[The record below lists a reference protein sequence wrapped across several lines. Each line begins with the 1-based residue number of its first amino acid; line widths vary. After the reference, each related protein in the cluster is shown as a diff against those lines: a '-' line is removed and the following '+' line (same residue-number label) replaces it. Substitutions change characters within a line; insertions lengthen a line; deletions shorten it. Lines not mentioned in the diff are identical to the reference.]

1 MERDEF
7 DRPDMALD
15 ESTPVTYPDGPV
27 PTKPFAVSWFT
38 MVAVVVALG
47 VAFAYG
53 RASTTPSGTADAGT
67 GLQVVGPALG
77 ANTSK
82 GVGASERMSADAMW
96 YPYGGRVLL
105 QNGGSLPTAPTTA
118 DGWVFDNRGDRNRV
132 VEALRK
138 LTGVT
143 SETRDEY
150 GQLTAVAEDGSSL
163 WVSSDPNGSFG
174 GYIPSRSPWDCQ
186 MSGAVAPGSSAGS
199 GEVSAQSSPGKPEPG
214 AVMAPDISPVRP
226 CLPTDGPGVSKARS
240 VAVDAFELLG
250 LDMGA
255 VKLTSRDDG
264 ASVNVTAE
272 ILLDGV
278 ASGMAWSAEISGK
291 GLFSV
296 YGFSATPRR
305 ISGYPIVDAAAAV
318 ERSNDP
324 RFQQFGPVFL
334 GPWDEPMVKPMAR
347 DAATTTT
354 TVTGEDAPVSDS
366 AVMPY
371 PDPRST
377 TAPSIRDGRPLLTGY
392 LETVTVDRA
401 ELGLSQF
408 VLVDGSVVMLPVWV
422 LEAADGRRWSMLAL
436 DESYIEFI
444 APR

>member
-7 DRPDMALD
+7 DRPDMASD
-15 ESTPVTYPDGPV
+15 ESSPDTSPDGPV

-53 RASTTPSGTADAGT
+53 RASTTSSGTADPGP
-67 GLQVVGPALG
+67 GLQVVAPALG
-77 ANTSK
+77 ANTPK
-82 GVGASERMSADAMW
+82 GVGAAERMSADAMW

-105 QNGGSLPTAPTTA
+105 QAGGALPTTPTTA
-118 DGWVFDNRGDRNRV
+118 DGWAFDNRGDRNRV
-132 VEALRK
+132 VEALRE

-150 GQLTAVAEDGSSL
+150 GQLTAAAEDGTSL

-174 GYIPSRSPWDCQ
+174 GYIPSRSPWDCR
-186 MSGAVAPGSSAGS
+186 MSEAVTPGSSAGF
-199 GEVSAQSSPGKPEPG
+199 GEMSAQPSPGKPEPG
-214 AVMAPDISPVRP
+214 AVMAPDISP
-226 CLPTDGPGVSKARS
+226 CTTTDGPGVSKARS

-250 LDMGA
+250 LDMRA
-255 VKLTSRDDG
+255 VKLTTRDDG

-272 ILLDGV
+272 LLLDGV

-296 YGFSATPRR
+296 YGFSSTPRR

-347 DAATTTT
+347 DGATIVSTA
-354 TVTGEDAPVSDS
+354 VGGDVPVSDT

-371 PDPRST
+371 PDPRPT
-377 TAPSIRDGRPLLTGY
+377 TAPSVRDGRPVLTGY

-408 VLVDGSVVMLPVWV
+408 MLVDGSVVMLPVWV

-436 DESYIEFI
+436 DESYIEFVS
-444 APR
+444 PR